1 VGRQILFLNHINGV
15 PERTTLAGR
24 VAHEVNCVPV
34 DNEESQRMLAIKT
47 LDSMKPKHVTK
58 FVDEDMSEI
67 IPGFIQPGT
76 VAGMNAF
83 GGFIVSI
90 TEALAPAQVL
100 TFCRKPTK
108 ELLVTDLNSQKL
120 LVCPKMSFLISCSSA
135 LLGTNTGR

>member
-76 VAGMNAF
+76 V

-90 TEALAPAQVL
+90 TEALAPAHVL